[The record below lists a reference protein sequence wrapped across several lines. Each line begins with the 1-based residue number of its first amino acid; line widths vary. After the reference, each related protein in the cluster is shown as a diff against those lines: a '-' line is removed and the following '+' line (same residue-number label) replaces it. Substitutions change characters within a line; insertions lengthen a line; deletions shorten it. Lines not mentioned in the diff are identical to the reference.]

1 MFKSVPYLL
10 KTRNANFRNRIGTD
24 CEDFLQRERKKKK
37 VSLSTFLVADHA
49 IFFTVQQKAKRTYVH
64 AGACLQ
70 PRLTTRSPFTRVYV
84 GHQS

>member
-1 MFKSVPYLL
+1 MLILETEYEQIVRIFSREKEKKNQLFFKL
-10 KTRNANFRNRIGTD
+10 
-24 CEDFLQRERKKKK
+24 
-37 VSLSTFLVADHA
+37 SLSTFLVADHA